1 MTEIVF
7 NIIDW
12 NGYHE
17 GDYNNDNDN
26 DSDSDDDVYKSYVI
40 EIFGRT
46 LEGKSVYAKLNN
58 YTPYFYIELSD
69 PIWNSNNI
77 TLLQKYIQSKK
88 VFYGDCGQYFSN
100 CDIVERYK
108 LYGFTGEKPFKF
120 IRLVFTNQNIM
131 RKVSYHF
138 RKGIRISSISR
149 NYLKFKIHEANID
162 PLLKCGHHLN
172 IKTCGWVKIK
182 KYNTVKSN
190 KNTDISLETIWK
202 NIKPYNSDNIAP
214 LCIMSFDIECTSIDG
229 SFPQAY
235 RKGDKIIQI
244 GSTFNIL
251 GQTDCYYKH
260 MVTLNS
266 CDPID
271 GVDVESYDNEKNVIS
286 AWIKMIQK
294 QDPDIITGWN
304 TFGFDNSYIND
315 RAIMLGLENEILQ
328 LSRVSERKLP
338 FIIKELSSAA
348 LGDNKLKYFNTPGRV
363 QIDLMKVVQRDH
375 NLNSYKLDSVA
386 EEFINGDVVY
396 IKPRKRSKI
405 TELEIKNVKDI
416 ILGNFIKLYYQ
427 INQFDN
433 FYYEDGL
440 KLQIIKIKENIITI
454 DNLYIDDKYK
464 DIKWKWGLVKDD
476 IKPADIF
483 RLQEGSSADRQLVAK
498 YCIMDCIL
506 CNKLMEKLCILL
518 NNIAMATVCGV
529 PLPYIFLRGQGIK
542 VLSLVAKYC
551 RKRKYI
557 LPVLDNKKKDDSGY
571 EGATVFKP
579 NIGFYNR
586 PVAVLDYASLYPSS
600 MIHRNLSHEML
611 IEEIGGKYDNLEE
624 YKYRNVTYKNSDGSE
639 TVCRYAQ
646 KEDALGIMPT
656 ILQDLLTQRKKVK
669 KLMKS
674 EKDPF
679 KNSVLDGQQLALKCT
694 ANSLYGQLGSSF
706 SPICKKEIAA
716 STTATGRYMLELA
729 RDYTEEDFPEII
741 NNIYKNINNKKELNK
756 IYKKELTE
764 KLYNDEE
771 IKNKITNIV
780 NKICI
785 NYILDPKT
793 VYGDTDSVFI
803 DFQIKD
809 KLTNEFLTNEP
820 VLEYAIDLGIVCG
833 MLIKSRLEFP
843 HDLEYEKTF
852 WPFCIFSK
860 KRYIGNKYEFNPK
873 KFKQNYNGIVL
884 KRRDNAPIVKEIVGG
899 IANILLNEKDVQ
911 KSIEYVNTSVEKLLR
926 GEYPLK
932 YFITSKTL
940 KGKYADRTRIAHAV
954 LADRMK
960 DRDPGSAPNI
970 NERIPYV
977 SVIVDEKEIYTKK
990 VENNNICIQ
999 NSLKYFVNLE
1009 EILKLYEKIKLVKDK
1024 NEIATLEKEYIFD
1037 FNALYGK
1044 IVKLEADIKIERN
1057 SQNKQKLKIKLNELQ
1072 STKILANNIYDKIRK
1087 DFVKFLD
1094 KYDDFRK
1101 ELKEKDI
1108 ICKIKELI
1116 IKHGNASPNIIQGD
1130 RIEHPNYIIDNN
1142 LKIDYLFYLTN
1153 QILKPSSQFYSFNI
1167 ENIKGFHPD
1176 MLNEL
1181 NKDDFEHRCDIAG
1194 KLLYDKILLK
1204 VKENKL
1210 REREVEKSI
1219 KNINKTS
1226 IFKTELEEID
1236 YQKNYEK
1243 NKIKAEKER
1252 LKEAE
1257 REKKRAEREKKKAER
1272 ERLKAEKAKNKK
1284 PRKKKVV
1291 LENKDGDP
1299 VKNIGDLPDP

>member
-1 MTEIVF
+1 MSEIIF

-17 GDYNNDNDN
+17 GDYASNNDSSE
-26 DSDSDDDVYKSYVI
+26 SDEYVDKNYVI

-77 TLLQKYIQSKK
+77 ILLQKHIQNKQ
-88 VFYGDCGQYFSN
+88 VFYGDCGQYFFN

-108 LYGFTGEKPFKF
+108 LYGFTGEKSFKF

-131 RKVSYHF
+131 RRVSYQF
-138 RKGIRISSISR
+138 RKGIRIPSISR
-149 NYLKFKIHEANID
+149 NYMKFNIHESNID
-162 PLLKCGHHLN
+162 PLLKCSHHLN

-182 KYNTVKSN
+182 KYNTIKSN
-190 KNTDISLETIWK
+190 KNTDISIETIWK
-202 NIKPYNSDNIAP
+202 NVKPFKSEDIAP
-214 LCIMSFDIECTSIDG
+214 LRIMSFDIECTSIDG
-229 SFPQAY
+229 AFPQAD
-235 RKGDKIIQI
+235 REGDKIIQI

-260 MVTLNS
+260 MVTLKS

-271 GVDVESYDNEKNVIS
+271 GVDVESYDNEKDVIL
-286 AWIKMIQK
+286 AWIRMINK
-294 QDPDIITGWN
+294 QDPCVITGWN
-304 TFGFDNSYIND
+304 TFGFDNPYIND
-315 RAIMLGLENEILQ
+315 RAILLGIEDEILQ
-328 LSRVSERKLP
+328 LSRVSDRKLP
-338 FIIKELSSAA
+338 FIVKDLSSAA
-348 LGDNKLKYFNTPGRV
+348 LGDNKLKFFNTPGRV

-386 EEFINGDVVY
+386 EEFINGDVLS
-396 IKPRKRSKI
+396 IKARKRSNK

-416 ILGNFIKLYYQ
+416 IVGNFIKLYYP

-440 KLQIIKIKENIITI
+440 KLQIIKINEDIITI
-454 DNLYIDDKYK
+454 DNLYDKKKYE
-464 DIKWKWGLVKDD
+464 DIKWTWGLVKDD

-483 RLQEGSSADRQLVAK
+483 RLQEGTSADRQLVAK
-498 YCIMDCIL
+498 YCIMDCVL

-518 NNIAMATVCGV
+518 NNIAMAIVCGV
-529 PLPYIFLRGQGIK
+529 PLPYIFLRGQGVK

-551 RKRKYI
+551 RKKKYI

-579 NIGFYNR
+579 KIGFYDR
-586 PVAVLDYASLYPSS
+586 PVGVLDFASLYPNA
-600 MIHRNLSHEML
+600 IRHRNLSHEML
-611 IEEIGGKYDNLEE
+611 LDNIGNKYDNLEG
-624 YKYRNVTYKNSDGSE
+624 YNYRNVTYRNSDNSE
-639 TVCRYAQ
+639 TTCRYAQ
-646 KEDALGIMPT
+646 RKDKSLGIMPT
-656 ILQDLLTQRKKVK
+656 ILQDLLAQRKKIK
-669 KLMKS
+669 NLMKS

-729 RDYTEEDFPEII
+729 RDYTEKDFPDIV
-741 NNIYKNINNKKELNK
+741 NNIYININNKKELDK

-764 KLYNDEE
+764 NLYNDKEA
-771 IKNKITNIV
+771 KNKITTIV
-780 NKICI
+780 NKICDK
-785 NYILDPKT
+785 YILDPDV
-793 VYGDTDSVFI
+793 VYGDTDSIFI
-803 DFQIKD
+803 DFRLKD
-809 KLTNEFLTNEP
+809 KVTNEFLTNEP
-820 VLEYAIDLGIVCG
+820 VLKYAIDLGIVCG
-833 MLIKSRLEFP
+833 MLIKCKLEFP

-860 KRYIGNKYEFNPK
+860 KRYIGNKYEFDPK

-899 IANILLNEKDVQ
+899 IADILLNEKNVP
-911 KSIEYVNTSVEKLLR
+911 KSIEYVNTCVKKLLN
-926 GEYPLK
+926 GDYPLK

-940 KGKYADRTRIAHAV
+940 RGKYADRTRIAHAV

-960 DRDPGSAPNI
+960 DRDAGSAPNI
-970 NERIPYV
+970 NERIPYATV
-977 SVIVDEKEIYTKK
+977 VVDEKDIYTRK
-990 VENNNICIQ
+990 VKNNNICIQ

-1024 NEIATLEKEYIFD
+1024 IEIATLEKEYIYD
-1037 FNALYGK
+1037 FNSLYGK
-1044 IVKLEADIKIERN
+1044 IAKLEANIKNEKD
-1057 SQNKQKLKIKLNELQ
+1057 SQNKRILKIKLNKLQ
-1072 STKILANNIYDKIRK
+1072 CTKILPNNIYDKIRK
-1087 DFVKFLD
+1087 DFVKYLD

-1116 IKHGNASPNIIQGD
+1116 IKFGNASPNIIQGD
-1130 RIEHPNYIIDNN
+1130 RIEHPNYILEKN

-1167 ENIKGFHPD
+1167 ENIKGFQPE

-1194 KLLYDKILLK
+1194 KLIYDKFLLK
-1204 VKENKL
+1204 DKQNKVS
-1210 REREVEKSI
+1210 EREVEKSI

-1226 IFKTELEEID
+1226 IFKTELDEID

-1252 LKEAE
+1252 LKDIE
-1257 REKKRAEREKKKAER
+1257 REKKKVEREKKKAER

-1284 PRKKKVV
+1284 PRKKKVK
-1291 LENKDGDP
+1291 LEDKNGNP